1 MRLSVV
7 VPVHNGGEGLR
18 LCLQALAA
26 SARPPDEVIVVDD
39 GSTDGSAA
47 LAAALA
53 ARVLTT
59 SAGPRGPAHARNRG
73 AEAATGEVL
82 VFIDADVAVH
92 ADTLARMEALLAG
105 EPNVAAVFGCYDDH
119 PPAHNPA
126 SLYKNLLHHY
136 VHQHGA
142 REAGTFWS
150 GCGAVRRAVFRA
162 ASGFD
167 EGYTR
172 PSIEDIELG
181 ARLRQAGHR
190 IRLCPEIQATHL
202 KRWTLASLWRTDIF
216 GRAVPWTRLILRQGR
231 LSTDLN
237 LDWRSRL
244 SALAAWALLASM
256 LLLLAFGL
264 LGLERLV
271 AWGAGELCSP
281 RTIAGGMARPSEA
294 SGEEV
299 VGGGP
304 KCGANPPRVPISA
317 IWPGL
322 GVLLASAGV
331 TVLNADLYR
340 FFFRRGGARFTLIA
354 AALHVAYLFYSSLV
368 FVCLLVSHRLRGS
381 VGRSREPTI
390 K

>member
-1 MRLSVV
+1 MNPAVPAEQKAMRLSVV

-18 LCLQALAA
+18 HCLQALAA

-47 LAAALA
+47 LAAALG

-59 SAGPRGPAHARNRG
+59 SAGPLGPAHARNRG
-73 AEAATGEVL
+73 AEVATGEVL

-92 ADTLARMEALLAG
+92 TDTLARMEAHLTGA
-105 EPNVAAVFGCYDDH
+105 PDVAAIFGCYDDH
-119 PPAHNPA
+119 PPARNPA

-136 VHQHGA
+136 VHQHGE

-150 GCGAVRRAVFRA
+150 GCGAVRRAVFWATR
-162 ASGFD
+162 GFD
-167 EGYTR
+167 ETWT
-172 PSIEDIELG
+172 SMEDVELG

-202 KRWTLASLWRTDIF
+202 KRWTLASLWHTDIF

-231 LSTDLN
+231 LSSDLN

-244 SALAAWALLASM
+244 SALAAWALLGCT
-256 LLLLAFGL
+256 LLVLGFGL
-264 LGLERLV
+264 LGLGRL
-271 AWGAGELCSP
+271 
-281 RTIAGGMARPSEA
+281 
-294 SGEEV
+294 
-299 VGGGP
+299 
-304 KCGANPPRVPISA
+304 ANG
-317 IWPGL
+317 PGL

-340 FFFRRGGARFTLIA
+340 FFFRRGGARFALIA

-368 FVCLLVSHRLRGS
+368 FACLLVSHRLRDS
-381 VGRSREPTI
+381 VGGSREPTI

>member
-1 MRLSVV
+1 MNPAGEQKSMRLSVV

-47 LAAALA
+47 LASALA
-53 ARVLTT
+53 AHVLTT

-73 AEAATGEVL
+73 AETATGEVL

-105 EPNVAAVFGCYDDH
+105 EPDVAAVFGCYDDR
-119 PPAHNPA
+119 PPARNPA

-150 GCGAVRRAVFRA
+150 GCGAIRRAVFRS

-181 ARLRQAGHR
+181 VRLRQAGLR

-244 SALAAWALLASM
+244 SALAAWALLVCA
-256 LLLLAFGL
+256 LLVLAFGL
-264 LGLERLV
+264 LGLGRLV

-281 RTIAGGMARPSEA
+281 RTIAGGNW
-294 SGEEV
+294 
-299 VGGGP
+299 
-304 KCGANPPRVPISA
+304 NPPRVPLSA

-340 FFFRRGGARFTLIA
+340 FFFRRGGARFALIA
-354 AALHVAYLFYSSLV
+354 AALHVAYLLYSSLV
-368 FVCLLVSHRLRGS
+368 FACLLVSHRLRGS

>member
-1 MRLSVV
+1 MNPAGTAEQKSMRLSVV

-73 AEAATGEVL
+73 AEVATGEVL

-105 EPNVAAVFGCYDDH
+105 EPDVAAVFGCYDDH
-119 PPAHNPA
+119 PPARNPA

-150 GCGAVRRAVFRA
+150 GCGAIRRAVFWATR
-162 ASGFD
+162 GFD
-167 EGYTR
+167 ETWT
-172 PSIEDIELG
+172 SMEDVELG
-181 ARLRQAGHR
+181 ARLRQAGLR
-190 IRLCPEIQATHL
+190 IRLCPEIQAAHL

-244 SALAAWALLASM
+244 SALAAWALLACT
-256 LLLLAFGL
+256 LLVLAFGL
-264 LGLERLV
+264 LGLGRLV
-271 AWGAGELCSP
+271 
-281 RTIAGGMARPSEA
+281 
-294 SGEEV
+294 
-299 VGGGP
+299 
-304 KCGANPPRVPISA
+304 GANLPRVPLSA

-340 FFFRRGGARFTLIA
+340 FFFRRGGARFALIA
-354 AALHVAYLFYSSLV
+354 AALHVAYLLYSSLV
-368 FVCLLVSHRLRGS
+368 FACLLVSHRLRGS

>member
-1 MRLSVV
+1 MNPAGEQKSMRLSVV

-47 LAAALA
+47 LASALA
-53 ARVLTT
+53 AHVLTT

-73 AEAATGEVL
+73 AEVATGEVL

-105 EPNVAAVFGCYDDH
+105 EPDVAAVFGCYDDH
-119 PPAHNPA
+119 PPARNPA

-150 GCGAVRRAVFRA
+150 GCGAVRRAVFWATR
-162 ASGFD
+162 GFD
-167 EGYTR
+167 ETWT
-172 PSIEDIELG
+172 SMEDVELG

-244 SALAAWALLASM
+244 SALAAWALLACA
-256 LLLLAFGL
+256 LLVLAFGL
-264 LGLERLV
+264 LGLGRL
-271 AWGAGELCSP
+271 
-281 RTIAGGMARPSEA
+281 
-294 SGEEV
+294 
-299 VGGGP
+299 
-304 KCGANPPRVPISA
+304 A

-331 TVLNADLYR
+331 AVLNADLYR
-340 FFFRRGGARFTLIA
+340 FFFRRGGARFALIA

>member
-1 MRLSVV
+1 MNPAGEQKSMRLSVV

-47 LAAALA
+47 LASALA
-53 ARVLTT
+53 AHVLTT

-73 AEAATGEVL
+73 AEVATGEVL

-105 EPNVAAVFGCYDDH
+105 EPDVAAVFGCYDDH
-119 PPAHNPA
+119 PPARNPA

-150 GCGAVRRAVFRA
+150 GCGAVRRAVFWATR
-162 ASGFD
+162 GFD
-167 EGYTR
+167 ETWT
-172 PSIEDIELG
+172 SMEDVELG

-231 LSTDLN
+231 LSSDLN

-244 SALAAWALLASM
+244 SALAAWALLACA
-256 LLLLAFGL
+256 LLVLAFGL
-264 LGLERLV
+264 LGLGRL
-271 AWGAGELCSP
+271 
-281 RTIAGGMARPSEA
+281 
-294 SGEEV
+294 
-299 VGGGP
+299 
-304 KCGANPPRVPISA
+304 A

-331 TVLNADLYR
+331 AVLNADLYR
-340 FFFRRGGARFTLIA
+340 FFFRRGGARFALIA

-381 VGRSREPTI
+381 VGRSREATI

>member
-1 MRLSVV
+1 MNPAGEQKSMRLSVV

-47 LAAALA
+47 LASALA
-53 ARVLTT
+53 AHVLTT

-73 AEAATGEVL
+73 AEVATGEVL

-105 EPNVAAVFGCYDDH
+105 EPDVAAVFGCYDDR
-119 PPAHNPA
+119 PPARNPA

-150 GCGAVRRAVFRA
+150 GCGAVRRAVFWATR
-162 ASGFD
+162 GFD
-167 EGYTR
+167 ETWT
-172 PSIEDIELG
+172 SMEDVELG

-231 LSTDLN
+231 LSSDLN

-244 SALAAWALLASM
+244 SALAAWALLACA
-256 LLLLAFGL
+256 LLVLAFGL
-264 LGLERLV
+264 LGLGRL
-271 AWGAGELCSP
+271 
-281 RTIAGGMARPSEA
+281 
-294 SGEEV
+294 
-299 VGGGP
+299 
-304 KCGANPPRVPISA
+304 A

-331 TVLNADLYR
+331 AVLNADLYR
-340 FFFRRGGARFTLIA
+340 FFFRRGGARFALIA

>member
-1 MRLSVV
+1 VNPAVPAEQKAMRLSVV
-7 VPVHNGGEGLR
+7 VPVHNGGESLR
-18 LCLQALAA
+18 RCLQGLAA
-26 SARPPDEVIVVDD
+26 SARPPDEVVVVDD

-47 LAAALA
+47 LAAALG

-73 AEAATGEVL
+73 AEMATGEVL

-92 ADTLARMEALLAG
+92 TDTLARMEAHLTGA
-105 EPNVAAVFGCYDDH
+105 PDVAAIFGCYDDH
-119 PPAHNPA
+119 PPARNPA

-136 VHQHGA
+136 VHQHGE

-150 GCGAVRRAVFRA
+150 GCGAVRRAVFWATR
-162 ASGFD
+162 GFD
-167 EGYTR
+167 EDWM
-172 PSIEDIELG
+172 SMEDVELG

-202 KRWTLASLWRTDIF
+202 KRWTLASLWHTDIF

-231 LSTDLN
+231 LSSDLN

-244 SALAAWALLASM
+244 SALAAWALLGCT
-256 LLLLAFGL
+256 LLVLAFGL
-264 LGLERLV
+264 LGLGRLV

-281 RTIAGGMARPSEA
+281 RTIAGGNW
-294 SGEEV
+294 
-299 VGGGP
+299 
-304 KCGANPPRVPISA
+304 NPPRVPLSA

-340 FFFRRGGARFTLIA
+340 FFFRRGGARFALIA
-354 AALHVAYLFYSSLV
+354 AALHVAYLLYSSLV
-368 FVCLLVSHRLRGS
+368 FACLLVSHRLRGS

>member
-1 MRLSVV
+1 MNPAGEQKSMRLSVV

-47 LAAALA
+47 LASALA
-53 ARVLTT
+53 AHVLTT

-73 AEAATGEVL
+73 AEVATGEVL

-105 EPNVAAVFGCYDDH
+105 EPDVAAVFGCYDDH
-119 PPAHNPA
+119 PPARNPA

-150 GCGAVRRAVFRA
+150 GCGAVRRAVFWATR
-162 ASGFD
+162 GFD
-167 EGYTR
+167 ETWT
-172 PSIEDIELG
+172 SMEDVELG

-231 LSTDLN
+231 LSSDLN

-244 SALAAWALLASM
+244 SALAAWALLACA
-256 LLLLAFGL
+256 LLVLAFGL
-264 LGLERLV
+264 LGLGRL
-271 AWGAGELCSP
+271 
-281 RTIAGGMARPSEA
+281 
-294 SGEEV
+294 
-299 VGGGP
+299 
-304 KCGANPPRVPISA
+304 A

-331 TVLNADLYR
+331 AVLNADLYR
-340 FFFRRGGARFTLIA
+340 FFFRRGGARFALIA

>member
-1 MRLSVV
+1 MNPAGEQKSMRLSVV

-47 LAAALA
+47 LASALA
-53 ARVLTT
+53 AHVLTT

-73 AEAATGEVL
+73 AEVATGEVL

-105 EPNVAAVFGCYDDH
+105 EPDVAAVFGCYDDR
-119 PPAHNPA
+119 PPARNPA

-150 GCGAVRRAVFRA
+150 GCGAIRRAVFRA

-181 ARLRQAGHR
+181 VRLRQAGLR

-244 SALAAWALLASM
+244 SALAAWALLVCA
-256 LLLLAFGL
+256 LLVLAFGL
-264 LGLERLV
+264 LGLGRLV

-281 RTIAGGMARPSEA
+281 RTIAGGNW
-294 SGEEV
+294 
-299 VGGGP
+299 
-304 KCGANPPRVPISA
+304 NPPRVPLSA

-340 FFFRRGGARFTLIA
+340 FFFRRGGARFALIA
-354 AALHVAYLFYSSLV
+354 AALHVAYLLYSSLV
-368 FVCLLVSHRLRGS
+368 FACLLVSHRLRGS